1 MVERQP
7 RLDRVFRALGDST
20 RRALLHR
27 LAEGEL
33 TVTELAAPFRISLA
47 AVSKHLQTLERAGL
61 VRRRVEGRTHRC
73 RLNPKPLTEADQW
86 LRAHEDHWSRR
97 LEALKSFLAEN
108 P

>member
-1 MVERQP
+1 M
-7 RLDRVFRALGDST
+7 
-20 RRALLHR
+20 LHR
-27 LAEGEL
+27 LADGEL

-73 RLNPKPLTEADQW
+73 RLNPKPLGEADEW
-86 LRAHEDHWSRR
+86 LKAYEARWTERLRA
-97 LEALKSFLAEN
+97 LEAHLREN

>member
-1 MVERQP
+1 
-7 RLDRVFRALGDST
+7 LDRVFRALGDGT

-61 VRRRVEGRTHRC
+61 VRRRVDGRTHRC
-73 RLNPKPLTEADQW
+73 RLNPKALAEADEW
-86 LRAHEDHWSRR
+86 LKAYEARWTERLRA
-97 LEALKSFLAEN
+97 LEAHLRAN